1 MRIKEPVQMPG
12 APERISYAQN
22 MEDILL
28 DRLFPGQK
36 GTYVDVGANHPFHD
50 SNTYF
55 FYLRGWRGVTIEP
68 AAEGHALFLKYRPE
82 DLNLNVAVSD
92 AFGELPFYEIS
103 QSGELTGLSTL
114 EAEVAES
121 HRAQGFEVR
130 AHHVP
135 VRTLAALIDEH
146 RIPEPDV
153 LSIDVENHEKQ
164 VILGIPWDKWR
175 PRVLVVEATVPLSKT
190 PTHHTWEPLLT
201 AQGYLF
207 ATSNGINRFY
217 LRPDMKDR
225 LPLLETPV
233 SSLDEYYRHEVFY
246 YLRGLDQAQGELAD
260 ARFQFEQERGGWAW
274 AQTMAAHAQAMWE
287 HERAEFNKLRSQ
299 WHAMYLE
306 GESARANWEL
316 ERAEFARCHQEF
328 EAQRAEWECQRAHWE
343 SERANYER
351 QHASDQSLL
360 GATQREL
367 RPYRLIDRF
376 GVVGSSY
383 ALARR
388 IKRKIAS

>member
-1 MRIKEPVQMPG
+1 MKIKEPVQIPG
-12 APERISYAQN
+12 ALERISYAQN

-28 DRLFPGQK
+28 DRLFPGEI

-82 DLNLNVAVSD
+82 DLNLNLAVSD
-92 AFGELPFYEIS
+92 TEGELPFFEIS
-103 QSGELTGLSTL
+103 TSGDLTGLSTL

-121 HRAQGFEVR
+121 HRAKGFEVR
-130 AHHVP
+130 AHRVP
-135 VRTLAALIDEH
+135 VRTLAALIQEH
-146 RIPEPDV
+146 EIPAPDV

-164 VILGIPWDKWR
+164 VILGIPWDRWR

-190 PTHHTWEPLLT
+190 PTHHTWEPILT

-217 LRPDMKDR
+217 LRSDLKDR
-225 LPLLETPV
+225 LACLETPV

-260 ARFQFEQERGGWAW
+260 ARFHFEQERGGWAW
-274 AQTMAAHAQAMWE
+274 GQTMAAHAQAMWE
-287 HERAEFNKLRSQ
+287 HERAEFDKLRAQ
-299 WHAMYLE
+299 WNAMYLE
-306 GESARANWEL
+306 GERARVNWEA
-316 ERAEFARCHQEF
+316 ERAEFARQKQEF
-328 EAQRAEWECQRAHWE
+328 DAQRADWEWQRSEWERQSAH
-343 SERANYER
+343 Y
-351 QHASDQSLL
+351 QSVLA
-360 GATQREL
+360 ATQREL
-367 RPYRLIDRF
+367 RPYRLIDRL
-376 GVVGSSY
+376 GMVGAGY
-383 ALARR
+383 TWARR
-388 IKRKIAS
+388 IKRQEAS